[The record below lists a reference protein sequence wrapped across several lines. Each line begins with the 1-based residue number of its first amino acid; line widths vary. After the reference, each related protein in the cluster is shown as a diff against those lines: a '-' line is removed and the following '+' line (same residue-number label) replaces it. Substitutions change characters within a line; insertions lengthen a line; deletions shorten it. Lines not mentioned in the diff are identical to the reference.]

1 MCAYCM
7 RAIMGRAGG
16 LGRGSGSG
24 QRNSLSREETSC
36 LVPSFAYV
44 SFHLSL
50 LFFSLQ
56 PLLAKAHL
64 SFHSEGEKIFGLM
77 LKCQGKK
84 LPVVRA
90 ETERASERSLN
101 VSVTPLQVSIM
112 DLIVLLLTY
121 GVWEDLIGN
130 SLTIPV
136 ATFQTNSLPHAMTS
150 CKQCD

>member
-1 MCAYCM
+1 MALC
-7 RAIMGRAGG
+7 
-16 LGRGSGSG
+16 SSVK
-24 QRNSLSREETSC
+24 E
-36 LVPSFAYV
+36 
-44 SFHLSL
+44 
-50 LFFSLQ
+50 
-56 PLLAKAHL
+56 
-64 SFHSEGEKIFGLM
+64 
-77 LKCQGKK
+77 KK
-84 LPVVRA
+84 LPAVRA